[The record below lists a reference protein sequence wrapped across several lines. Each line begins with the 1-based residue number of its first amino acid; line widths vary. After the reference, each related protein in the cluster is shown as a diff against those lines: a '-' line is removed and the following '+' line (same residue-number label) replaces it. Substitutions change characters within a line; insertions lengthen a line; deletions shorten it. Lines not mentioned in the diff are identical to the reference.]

1 MIYDT
6 ALVPNLEFIDGGKH
20 IEITYNVVIVEVTKI
35 RPISFQPQEHDHVQ
49 HLSCNIDQ
57 LLLAVVASFR

>member
-1 MIYDT
+1 MIYNA
-6 ALVPNLEFIDGGKH
+6 ALVLNLEGFDGRKRVQY
-20 IEITYNVVIVEVTKI
+20 TYNVVIVEVTAI
-35 RPISFQPQEHDHVQ
+35 RPIHFQQQEYDHVQ